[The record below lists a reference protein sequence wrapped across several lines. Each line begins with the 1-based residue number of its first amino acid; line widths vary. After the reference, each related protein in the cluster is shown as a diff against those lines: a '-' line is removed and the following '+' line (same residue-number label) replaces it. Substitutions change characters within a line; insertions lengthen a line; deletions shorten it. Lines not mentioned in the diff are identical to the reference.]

1 MPPGLGA
8 RSCGSHS
15 RPAASWWR
23 SLGLCWCAAGA
34 GRTFETALLARPAPW
49 QVGKPFAVG
58 GEAIISTASYAARR
72 FGVRSAMP
80 GFIARKLCPHLIFVK
95 HDFSKYVAAS
105 EATR

>member
-1 MPPGLGA
+1 M
-8 RSCGSHS
+8 
-15 RPAASWWR
+15 
-23 SLGLCWCAAGA
+23 
-34 GRTFETALLARPAPW
+34 
-49 QVGKPFAVG
+49 G
-58 GEAIISTASYAARR
+58 GEAMISTASYAARR